1 MPPIRWIQMRGGCRD
16 DGALFP
22 PFWYG
27 AGLAHLVANL
37 GHQAGAAGWRL
48 GAHEELAAMCWP
60 CPSTTAASAN
70 VARFPGMA
78 MPAIALVAIGLRDRP
93 KCVTPALDRAEGG
106 GWVGPCSGA
115 RDRDAPRWLVD
126 AHSDGPARCSRTPP
140 RRGGLPRHRM
150 PKLNGYDSLP
160 KDSRAIVWAQYSSDR
175 QTGWGQAHDR
185 RRSEEAG
192 FDGHLVKPLDLTALD
207 ALLQS

>member
-1 MPPIRWIQMRGGCRD
+1 
-16 DGALFP
+16 
-22 PFWYG
+22 
-27 AGLAHLVANL
+27 
-37 GHQAGAAGWRL
+37 
-48 GAHEELAAMCWP
+48 
-60 CPSTTAASAN
+60 
-70 VARFPGMA
+70 
-78 MPAIALVAIGLRDRP
+78 
-93 KCVTPALDRAEGG
+93 
-106 GWVGPCSGA
+106 
-115 RDRDAPRWLVD
+115 
-126 AHSDGPARCSRTPP
+126 
-140 RRGGLPRHRM
+140 M